1 MTTQVERTGAWLY
14 QGLWGFLV
22 RWFRV
27 PAEPPT
33 LPVAP
38 GETANSFQPAPG
50 YLRWLKFQFWLLTG
64 ILSCSFMV
72 AALVLLFAV
81 PIAGVLLAP
90 LVIAAGVLLAL
101 ACYTA
106 IHLKYDSTWY
116 VLTDRSLR
124 IRRGIWIIHETTIT
138 YENIQNVTV
147 DQGPLQR
154 YFGIADVVVQT
165 AGGGGGQPQQA
176 QIGAGAHC
184 GLIEGITDAPQIRDL
199 LVSRMRHSR
208 TAGLGDEHHDHDGWS
223 PQHFTLLR
231 EIRDAAQALARL
243 PLPRETH

>member
-1 MTTQVERTGAWLY
+1 MTTRVERTGAWLY
-14 QGLWGFLV
+14 QGLWGLLV

-27 PAEPPT
+27 PPDPPT
-33 LPVAP
+33 LPVAL
-38 GETANSFQPAPG
+38 GQTANSCQPAPG
-50 YLRWLKFQFWLLTG
+50 YLRWMKFQFWLLTG
-64 ILSCSFMV
+64 ILSCSFTGV
-72 AALVLLFAV
+72 ALALLFAV

-116 VLTDRSLR
+116 VLTNRSLR

-147 DQGPLQR
+147 NQGPLQR

-165 AGGGGGQPQQA
+165 AGGGGGQHQQA
-176 QIGAGAHC
+176 QIAAGAHC
-184 GLIEGITDAPQIRDL
+184 RLIEGITDATQVRAL
-199 LVSRMRHSR
+199 LVSRMRIYR
-208 TAGLGDEHHDHDGWS
+208 TAGLGDEHHEHDHDGWS
-223 PQHFTLLR
+223 PQHVALLR
-231 EIRDAAQALARL
+231 EVRDAARA
-243 PLPRETH
+243 